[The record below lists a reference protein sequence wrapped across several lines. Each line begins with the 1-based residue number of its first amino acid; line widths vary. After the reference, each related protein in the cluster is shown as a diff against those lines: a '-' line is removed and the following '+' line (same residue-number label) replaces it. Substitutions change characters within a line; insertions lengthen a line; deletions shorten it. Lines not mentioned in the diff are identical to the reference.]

1 VGEAP
6 GGAPRENL
14 RIEGNTLLYER
25 DGFEVAIESYKTTHW
40 RVDLSI
46 PESIGKWYPRPLD
59 LKRLSVPEYGF
70 VDSVETSDSYAAIGA
85 TLIIQE
91 NFQPTFEVR
100 KVIEHLL
107 DNAEKSEQFTEELDG
122 KLDAARE
129 KRTRAERRERGV
141 TRMAQSTGTPPT
153 AAIPTDETC
162 PDDDDRPRSR
172 VGTRRCVSLQRARS
186 RFRRGAFDAARGSAT
201 RTTARSDGR
210 SPSWP
215 RRAGSNTN
223 QTASGGTPPARRPT
237 SASTLRDA
245 APRYYIIVTNT
256 NP

>member
-1 VGEAP
+1 MYWTLKPRSHRRTCRSSPSGRSTRRSAP
-6 GGAPRENL
+6 VRTSPDR
-14 RIEGNTLLYER
+14 RNTLLYER

-40 RVDLSI
+40 RVDLD

-59 LKRLSVPEYGF
+59 PRLSVPEYGF

-129 KRTRAERRERGV
+129 NERELKEENAE
-141 TRMAQSTGTPPT
+141 
-153 AAIPTDETC
+153 
-162 PDDDDRPRSR
+162 
-172 VGTRRCVSLQRARS
+172 
-186 RFRRGAFDAARGSAT
+186 
-201 RTTARSDGR
+201 
-210 SPSWP
+210 
-215 RRAGSNTN
+215 
-223 QTASGGTPPARRPT
+223 
-237 SASTLRDA
+237 
-245 APRYYIIVTNT
+245 
-256 NP
+256 

>member
-1 VGEAP
+1 MVSRDEIEAEGLTTEDVLDVETAQPQTDVQILPEWEKHPEERP
-6 GGAPRENL
+6 GENL

-59 LKRLSVPEYGF
+59 LKCLSVPEYGF

-107 DNAEKSEQFTEELDG
+107 DNAAEKSEQFTEELDG

-129 KRTRAERRERGV
+129 NERELKEENAE
-141 TRMAQSTGTPPT
+141 
-153 AAIPTDETC
+153 
-162 PDDDDRPRSR
+162 
-172 VGTRRCVSLQRARS
+172 
-186 RFRRGAFDAARGSAT
+186 
-201 RTTARSDGR
+201 
-210 SPSWP
+210 
-215 RRAGSNTN
+215 
-223 QTASGGTPPARRPT
+223 
-237 SASTLRDA
+237 
-245 APRYYIIVTNT
+245 
-256 NP
+256 

>member
-6 GGAPRENL
+6 GGAPGENL

-59 LKRLSVPEYGF
+59 LKCLSVPEYGF

-129 KRTRAERRERGV
+129 NERELKEENAE
-141 TRMAQSTGTPPT
+141 
-153 AAIPTDETC
+153 
-162 PDDDDRPRSR
+162 
-172 VGTRRCVSLQRARS
+172 
-186 RFRRGAFDAARGSAT
+186 
-201 RTTARSDGR
+201 
-210 SPSWP
+210 
-215 RRAGSNTN
+215 
-223 QTASGGTPPARRPT
+223 
-237 SASTLRDA
+237 
-245 APRYYIIVTNT
+245 
-256 NP
+256 

>member
-1 VGEAP
+1 MYWTLKPRSHRRTCRSSPSGRSTRRSAP
-6 GGAPRENL
+6 VRTSDRREHAAVRTRRL
-14 RIEGNTLLYER
+14 RGR
-25 DGFEVAIESYKTTHW
+25 DRELKTTHW

-59 LKRLSVPEYGF
+59 LKCLSVPEYGF

-129 KRTRAERRERGV
+129 NERELKEENAE
-141 TRMAQSTGTPPT
+141 
-153 AAIPTDETC
+153 
-162 PDDDDRPRSR
+162 
-172 VGTRRCVSLQRARS
+172 
-186 RFRRGAFDAARGSAT
+186 
-201 RTTARSDGR
+201 
-210 SPSWP
+210 
-215 RRAGSNTN
+215 
-223 QTASGGTPPARRPT
+223 
-237 SASTLRDA
+237 
-245 APRYYIIVTNT
+245 
-256 NP
+256 